1 VRGPANGA
9 TGTTAAL
16 WVRPP
21 SLDRSSLRL
30 VASVLVAWSLCLG
43 PLAEAQEAVEPTPTS
58 RNTGKPLF
66 TPLDLVALGSFAV
79 MTVAITPADQ
89 KLARFVQDS
98 GLQNKTVLR
107 RSASFVREV
116 ATPGS
121 VIIGTTLYVVGQ
133 STENEKMAEL
143 GLHGLEALAVG
154 GAVTFVAKGLV
165 GRARPY
171 VGLDNPRNFG
181 LGRGFTQEDY
191 RSFPSGHTV
200 MAFAAAAAVT
210 STTDRWWPHATW
222 YIAPAMYGGATLAG
236 VSRMY
241 NNKHWASDVVVG
253 AAIGTFAGLK
263 IVRYHDSDADNWIDK
278 TFLSISL
285 PIDERGA
292 GGLSFSLIPAAA
304 VRPLAAPR

>member
-1 VRGPANGA
+1 MRFV
-9 TGTTAAL
+9 
-16 WVRPP
+16 
-21 SLDRSSLRL
+21 
-30 VASVLVAWSLCLG
+30 LCLLSALSLGVG
-43 PLAEAQEAVEPTPTS
+43 PIVRAQEPAPVEPRPS
-58 RNTGKPLF
+58 TGKPLF

-79 MTVAITPADQ
+79 LTIAITPADQ
-89 KLARFVQDS
+89 KLANFVQDS
-98 GLQNKTVLR
+98 GLQSNTVIS
-107 RSASFVREV
+107 RSAAFVREV

-121 VIIGTTLYVVGQ
+121 VIIGSTLYLVGR
-133 STENEKMAEL
+133 TGGNERMAEL

-154 GAVTFVAKGLV
+154 GAVTFVLKGTI

-171 VGLDNPRNFG
+171 MGLDSPRNFG
-181 LGRGFTQEDY
+181 LWRGFANEDY

-210 STTDRWWPHATW
+210 STANEWWPDAKW
-222 YIAPAMYGGATLAG
+222 YVGPAMYGGATLAG

-263 IVRYHDSDADNWIDK
+263 VVRYHHSDRDNWIDK

-292 GGLSFSLIPAAA
+292 GNPSFSLMPAAA
-304 VRPLAAPR
+304 VRPLSAPR

>member
-1 VRGPANGA
+1 MRFVFSAL
-9 TGTTAAL
+9 AAL
-16 WVRPP
+16 
-21 SLDRSSLRL
+21 SLGI
-30 VASVLVAWSLCLG
+30 G
-43 PLAEAQEAVEPTPTS
+43 PLVEAQGAVQPIPTEAS
-58 RNTGKPLF
+58 TGKPLF

-79 MTVAITPADQ
+79 LTVAITPADQ
-89 KLARFVQDS
+89 ELANFVQDS
-98 GLQNKTVLR
+98 GLQSNTLLR
-107 RSASFVREV
+107 RSAIFVREV

-121 VIIGTTLYVVGQ
+121 IIIGSTLYIVGR
-133 STENEKMAEL
+133 SGGNERMAEL

-154 GAVTFVAKGLV
+154 GGVTFVLKGLI

-171 VGLDNPRNFG
+171 RGLDNPRNFG
-181 LGRGFTQEDY
+181 LGRGFANEDY

-210 STTDRWWPHATW
+210 STTDKWWPNATW
-222 YIAPAMYGGATLAG
+222 YVGPAMYGGATLAG

-263 IVRYHDSDADNWIDK
+263 IVRFSDSDPDNWIDK

-292 GGLSFSLIPAAA
+292 GSPSFSLMPAAA
-304 VRPLAAPR
+304 IRPLSGPR

>member
-1 VRGPANGA
+1 M
-9 TGTTAAL
+9 
-16 WVRPP
+16 P
-21 SLDRSSLRL
+21 SLRFIVCLL
-30 VASVLVAWSLCLG
+30 SVLSLGLG
-43 PLAEAQEAVEPTPTS
+43 PLAGAQEPTTPPPS
-58 RNTGKPLF
+58 TGKPLF

-79 MTVAITPADQ
+79 LTVAITPADQ
-89 KLARFVQDS
+89 QLANFVQDS
-98 GLQNKTVLR
+98 GLQKNTLIR
-107 RSASFVREV
+107 RSAAFVREV

-121 VIIGTTLYVVGQ
+121 VIIGSTLYIVGR
-133 STENEKMAEL
+133 TGGNERMAEL

-154 GAVTFVAKGLV
+154 GAVTFVLKGTV

-171 VGLDNPRNFG
+171 MGLDSPRNFG
-181 LGRGFTQEDY
+181 LGRGFANEDY

-210 STTDRWWPHATW
+210 STANEWWPNAKW
-222 YIAPAMYGGATLAG
+222 YVGPAMYGGATLAG
-236 VSRMY
+236 ASRMY

-263 IVRYHDSDADNWIDK
+263 VVRFHHSNRDNWIDK

-292 GGLSFSLIPAAA
+292 GSMSFSLMPAAA

>member
-1 VRGPANGA
+1 LRSLFSAV
-9 TGTTAAL
+9 AAL
-16 WVRPP
+16 
-21 SLDRSSLRL
+21 SLI
-30 VASVLVAWSLCLG
+30 LG
-43 PLAEAQEAVEPTPTS
+43 SAVDAQEPRPAPAS
-58 RNTGKPLF
+58 TGKPLF
-66 TPLDLVALGSFAV
+66 TPLDLVAAGSFAV
-79 MTVAITPADQ
+79 LTLAITPADQ
-89 KLARFVQDS
+89 KLANFVQDS
-98 GLQNKTVLR
+98 GLQKDTRLKT
-107 RSASFVREV
+107 AAAFVREV

-121 VIIGTTLYVVGQ
+121 VIIGSTMYVYGR
-133 STENEKMAEL
+133 TAGNERFAEL

-154 GAVTFVAKGLV
+154 GAVTFLIKGTV

-171 VGLDNPRNFG
+171 KGLDDPRNFG
-181 LGRGFTQEDY
+181 AWRGFANEDY

-210 STTDRWWPHATW
+210 ETTDRWWPNSTW
-222 YIAPAMYGGATLAG
+222 YIGPALYGGAALAG

-263 IVRYHDSDADNWIDK
+263 VIRYHRSDTDNWIDK

-292 GGLSFSLIPAAA
+292 GAMSFSLIPASA
-304 VRPLAAPR
+304 VRPIAAPR